1 MLSNAKLLLSLAM
14 ASTALG
20 LVSNSSS
27 SVIVVPSSDATI
39 AGNDTATPAPE
50 PSSAAPIFYNSTAT
64 ATQYEVVSEFT
75 TYCPEPTT
83 FVTNGATFTVTAPTT
98 LTITNCPCTIEKPTS
113 ETSVSSAHDV
123 ETNSNAANARAIPG
137 ALGLAGA
144 VMMLL

>member
-64 ATQYEVVSEFT
+64 ATQYEV
-75 TYCPEPTT
+75 
-83 FVTNGATFTVTAPTT
+83 
-98 LTITNCPCTIEKPTS
+98 KPTS
-113 ETSVSSAHDV
+113 ETSVSSTHDV
-123 ETNSNAANARAIPG
+123 ETNSNGANARAIPG

>member
-64 ATQYEVVSEFT
+64 ATENLVNFEIIV
-75 TYCPEPTT
+75 
-83 FVTNGATFTVTAPTT
+83 G
-98 LTITNCPCTIEKPTS
+98 
-113 ETSVSSAHDV
+113 
-123 ETNSNAANARAIPG
+123 IP
-137 ALGLAGA
+137 L
-144 VMMLL
+144 

>member
-113 ETSVSSAHDV
+113 ETSVSSTHDV
-123 ETNSNAANARAIPG
+123 ETNSNAANARVIPG